1 MKIKEEYKIKYQ
13 ELSLTGNIPRH
24 PRFLYEYNLPDDFE
38 EIKEQVYGD
47 ETRNGEPY
55 RLYLN
60 NNNELVLASNLTPLV
75 IGYKPENI

>member
-13 ELSLTGNIPRH
+13 ELSLTGNIPQH
-24 PRFLYEYNLPDDFE
+24 PSFLYEYNLPDDFE

-55 RLYLN
+55 RLYLDN
-60 NNNELVLASNLTPLV
+60 NNKLVLASNLIPLV